1 MFKNYLTSALRN
13 ILRGRLYTFISIFCL
28 AAGITGALLISLYV
42 SHELSY
48 DTHHEKH
55 ADIYRIEAV
64 YQVAGGRDHLAIT
77 AFPLG
82 PALMHEYSEVKAYV
96 RFFIQ
101 EDMPVRIGDR
111 IFTENQYAFTD
122 STVFDVFTH
131 HFVYGQKEGALSEPN
146 TAVLTRSLS
155 EKYFG
160 GENPVGQSIEA
171 GIQTYMVTAVIE
183 DLPENSHLRYQCL
196 LSIGSI
202 GGGAMYSL
210 DPNLFWN
217 INYNYTYVLLHPGN
231 HISSVIDNMEAF
243 HEKYLDPFG
252 GMISAR
258 AIFEATPLRGTHFK
272 QISLSDD
279 TVSRSILAV
288 FSIVAMFLI
297 IIAAVNYTNLA
308 TARAGRRARE
318 IGMRKVAGATR
329 KQLLVQ
335 FLMESLLVAFFALII
350 SLLLVELI
358 LPLFNT
364 LAGKTFHFKDFLQPG
379 MIGNAIVITILTG
392 LVSGVYPAVFLS
404 RIEPA
409 LILKGSQ
416 QSGGMSGTLRK
427 TLVVFQFAISI
438 MMVAATF
445 TVNQQLHYLQNKDL
459 GFAKNARVVMHVP
472 GGENRRQIETLEH
485 TILQHPDVTGVT
497 RTAGVP
503 GSMYSKHAVRVS
515 SGDQMTDAVIS
526 INFVGHNYL
535 TLMEI
540 PLIAGRDFDREQ
552 RSEAGSS
559 ALVNE
564 AAVRMFGWQDNPVGQ
579 KIQYQF
585 DEEGNVR
592 HSVTVVGVMKDH
604 HFLSLQHP
612 IEPLM
617 LEVSENLEVYENLII
632 SYREGS
638 EQQITGFLDESWR
651 AFDATRVPNIRFID
665 QHFRQ
670 QYSAEERQGKI
681 FASFALLCILI
692 SFIGL
697 FGLASYTA
705 EQRRREI
712 GIRKVL
718 GSSGWQILILFYR
731 EFVLLIAIAYP
742 LAAPVAWLLME
753 RWLQG
758 FAYRIGVGYQPILL
772 SGLLA
777 LGIAI
782 LTVSYHTFMSSR
794 LNPAEA
800 IRSE

>member
-1 MFKNYLTSALRN
+1 MFKNYVTTALRN
-13 ILRGRLYTFISIFCL
+13 IFRGRLYAFISIVCL

-42 SHELSY
+42 NHELSY
-48 DTHHEKH
+48 DVHHEKH

-82 PALMHEYSEVKAYV
+82 PALKHEFSEVKEYV

-101 EDMPVRIGDR
+101 EDVPVRIDDR
-111 IFTENQYAFTD
+111 MFTENHYAFTD

-131 HFVYGQKEGALSEPN
+131 EFVYGQKEGALSEPN
-146 TAVLTRSLS
+146 TAVITRSLN

-160 GENPVGQSIEA
+160 GENSIGKNIEA
-171 GIQTYMVTAVIE
+171 GLQTYMITAVIE
-183 DLPENSHLRYQCL
+183 DLPENTHLRYQCL
-196 LSIGSI
+196 MSIGSI

-231 HISSVIDNMEAF
+231 QISSVIDNMEDF

-252 GMISAR
+252 SMISAR
-258 AIFEATPLRGTHFK
+258 ATFEASPLRGTHFK
-272 QISLSDD
+272 QINLSEG
-279 TVSRSILAV
+279 TTNRSILAV

-308 TARAGRRARE
+308 TARAGKRARE

-335 FLMESLLVAFFALII
+335 FLLESLVVAFFALLI
-350 SLLLVELI
+350 SLLFVELS
-358 LPLFNT
+358 LPAFNS
-364 LAGKTFHFKDFLQPG
+364 LAGTSFQFRDFLQPDMMG
-379 MIGNAIVITILTG
+379 QAIAITILTG
-392 LVSGVYPAVFLS
+392 LVSGIYPAVFMS
-404 RIEPA
+404 RTEPA

-416 QSGGMSGTLRK
+416 QSGGMSGKFRK
-427 TLVVFQFAISI
+427 ALVIFQFAISI

-445 TVNQQLHYLQNKDL
+445 TVNQQLQYLQNKDL
-459 GFAKNARVVMHVP
+459 GFAKHARVVMHVP
-472 GGENRRQIETLEH
+472 GGENRRQIETLENA
-485 TILQHPDVTGVT
+485 ILQHPDVTGIT
-497 RTAGVP
+497 RTAGIP
-503 GSMYSKHAVRVS
+503 GNMYSKAAVRVS
-515 SGDQMTDAVIS
+515 SGEQMTDAIIS
-526 INFVGHNYL
+526 VNFVDHNYL
-535 TLMEI
+535 KVMEI
-540 PLIAGRDFDREQ
+540 PLVAGRDFAQEQ
-552 RSEAGSS
+552 RSDAGTS

-564 AAVRMFGWQDNPVGQ
+564 AAVRMFGWQDNPIGQ
-579 KIQYQF
+579 KIQYEF

-592 HSVTVVGVMKDH
+592 NSITVVGVIKDH

-617 LEVSENLEVYENLII
+617 LEVSDNLEVYENLII
-632 SYREGS
+632 SYRQDTEP
-638 EQQITGFLDESWR
+638 QIMAFLEDSWR
-651 AFDATRVPNIRFID
+651 TFDATRVPNMRFID

-681 FASFALLCILI
+681 FAAFALLCILI
-692 SFIGL
+692 SFVGL
-697 FGLASYTA
+697 FGLASYTT
-705 EQRRREI
+705 EQRKREI

-718 GSSGWQILILFYR
+718 GSSGWQVLLLFYR
-731 EFVLLIAIAYP
+731 EFILLVAIAYP
-742 LAAPVAWLLME
+742 LAAPIAWLLME

-758 FAYRIGVGYQPILL
+758 FAYRTGGGFQPILL
-772 SGLLA
+772 SGLLS

-794 LNPAEA
+794 LNPSEA
-800 IRSE
+800 IRSD